1 MKKTS
6 ILFALFIMVTSCVP
20 QSKYKELEKKYYAA
34 LQGESKSMKD
44 IEEKEAA
51 LKALADQYSTLQE
64 QQEALARKKAELD
77 AEYSNLQIEYA
88 AKIKDMEELK
98 NKNAL
103 ISSEIQST
111 EQDKRRILGELEQT
125 QEQLQDKIRRIN
137 ELEGLIA
144 QQREAVS
151 GLKDKL
157 QNALKS
163 YEGKGITVEEK
174 DGNIYVSMDN
184 KLLFPSASWT
194 VESEGLRALQYL
206 SSVLAYDNDL
216 NIIIQGHT
224 DSDKY
229 AGSGNVKDNWDL
241 SVMRATAITKILQSE
256 GVSPTQM
263 TASGKSEYDPV
274 ASNST
279 LTGKAMNRRVDIII
293 APNLSEITKL
303 LNEL

>member
-1 MKKTS
+1 MKKIS
-6 ILFALFIMVTSCVP
+6 VLFALFIIATSCVP
-20 QSKYKELEKKYYAA
+20 QSRYNELEKKYYAA
-34 LQGESKSMKD
+34 LQGESKSLKS

-51 LKALADQYSTLQE
+51 LKALADQYSSLQ
-64 QQEALARKKAELD
+64 QQLDILAKKKAELD
-77 AEYSNLQIEYA
+77 AEYSDLQAEYA
-88 AKIKDMEELK
+88 ARLKDVEDLK
-98 NKNAL
+98 NKNAQ
-103 ISSEIQST
+103 ISEKIQSA
-111 EQDKRRILGELEQT
+111 EQDKNKVLGELEQT
-125 QEQLQDKIRRIN
+125 QDQLQEKINRIN

-184 KLLFPSASWT
+184 KLLFPSASWV
-194 VESEGLRALQYL
+194 VESEGLKALHDL
-206 SSVLAYDNDL
+206 SSVLANDADL

-224 DSDKY
+224 DSDRY
-229 AGSGNVKDNWDL
+229 AGNGNVKDNWDL

-263 TASGKSEYDPV
+263 TASGKSEYAPIAD
-274 ASNST
+274 NSDS
-279 LTGKAMNRRVDIII
+279 TGKAMNRRVDIII
-293 APNLSEITKL
+293 APNLNEITKL